1 MNTPSRNKNMD
12 KYNKTKRDLIE
23 NAMRSTVFDAAVKIL
38 EEDGPDGLQMQRIAA
53 RAGVSIGSLYNYFK
67 DKDELLFFVHDKLC
81 EEFFSMVSHEALSN
95 LRPDKKIIELIRQ
108 VFSFVAMNKDIF
120 EFLEL
125 SEVFKK
131 AKEQNRFEHQQ
142 QFVEIFARVLAQ
154 GVEEKIFSG
163 IDPSK
168 TADLLHSCIVGIFK
182 VKTELKSFQPQQD
195 GEEFIKMFSA
205 YLGIT
210 EH

>member
-1 MNTPSRNKNMD
+1 MD

-23 NAMRSTVFDAAVKIL
+23 NAMRSAVFESAVNIL
-38 EEDGPDGLQMQRIAA
+38 EEEGPDGLQMQRIAA
-53 RAGVSIGSLYNYFK
+53 RAGVSIGTLYNYFK

-81 EEFFSMVSHEALSN
+81 EEFFSIIGQEAMSN

-108 VFSFVAMNKDIF
+108 VFNFVAQNKDIF

-131 AKEQNRFEHQQ
+131 AKEQNKFERQQ
-142 QFVEIFARVLAQ
+142 QFIDIFARVLDQ
-154 GVEEKIFSG
+154 GVEQKLFSN
-163 IDPSK
+163 IEPRK
-168 TADLLHSCIVGIFK
+168 TAELLHSCVLGIFK
-182 VKTELKSFQPQQD
+182 VNTELKNLQPKQN
-195 GEEFIKMFSA
+195 GEEFIKMCSA

-210 EH
+210 EN